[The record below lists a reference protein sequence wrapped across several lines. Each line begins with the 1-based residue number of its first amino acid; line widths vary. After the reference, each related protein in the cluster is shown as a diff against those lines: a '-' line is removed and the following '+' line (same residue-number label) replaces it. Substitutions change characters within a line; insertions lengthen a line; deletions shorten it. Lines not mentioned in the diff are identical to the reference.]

1 MSLRNFWTNG
11 NIRTKRWWD
20 SWRSLNRIG
29 SRLYWSSLIQSQDP
43 LGMIYD
49 LFTARSDLINK
60 QFREDNLKIM
70 DQSVQEVKAF
80 ELLVFSGLVVFDVLI
95 SAVSIL
101 IYFISGVYWFTSMLL
116 MSLKSHYKL
125 RLWIKLFSYR
135 EASLS
140 LK

>member
-1 MSLRNFWTNG
+1 
-11 NIRTKRWWD
+11 
-20 SWRSLNRIG
+20 
-29 SRLYWSSLIQSQDP
+29 
-43 LGMIYD
+43 
-49 LFTARSDLINK
+49 
-60 QFREDNLKIM
+60 M

-101 IYFISGVYWFTSMLL
+101 IYFISGVYWCTSMLL

>member
-29 SRLYWSSLIQSQDP
+29 SRLYWSSLIQSQDS